1 MTTCKGT
8 GRLLL
13 AAVVAATAVTGCT
26 KPPPDFP
33 KSAFR
38 RIESEH
44 PNVLRSEVDFSI
56 GPPNLRAEVAGRKS
70 VTVGDVRAA
79 MADTT
84 KITHDRA
91 HGTQVE
97 YSSKD
102 GKVYLWYPGNSVI
115 LPGRWRPEQWFV
127 EYVEGGKLIKR
138 FEYSHICFAYGA
150 NTYNPATGQSGGGWE
165 CMVFDAFRK
174 HLVEVVP
181 GDVFNLRNRTTAPF
195 ILTKEPLSLKDLR
208 ARFRSQV

>member
-1 MTTCKGT
+1 MITLKRT
-8 GRLLL
+8 GRVLL
-13 AAVVAATAVTGCT
+13 AAVAIGIAAAGCV
-26 KPPPDFP
+26 KPPPEFP

-38 RIESEH
+38 RIESGQ

-56 GPPNLRAEVAGRKS
+56 GHPGLRAEVAGRKS

-84 KITHDRA
+84 KITQDSS

-102 GKVYLWYPGNSVI
+102 GRVYLWYPGNSVI
-115 LPGRWRPEQWFV
+115 LPGQWRPEQWFV
-127 EYVEGGKLIKR
+127 EYFEGDKLIKR
-138 FEYSHICFAYGA
+138 FEYSRICFAYGL
-150 NTYNPATGQSGGGWE
+150 NTYNPATGSSGGKEE
-165 CMVFDAFRK
+165 CTVFDAFRK

-181 GDVFNLRNRTTAPF
+181 GDVFNLRNRTAPPF
-195 ILTKEPLSLKDLR
+195 ILTKEPQSLKDLR